1 MKGFKLFFI
10 RIVMVFVINGCAG
23 MFLSC
28 DRSNEPT
35 ENNPIENDSA
45 NNKPVE
51 FGEFVY
57 NDSIKGDLKTYK
69 GEWILALA
77 NSINSS
83 SGLISIVF
91 ASENKVYLFG
101 LNENL
106 FVGSSSNNRWVCG
119 KIEDNI
125 IQIPCNSECYQY
137 SYYGHH
143 VLNCS
148 QELCIV
154 LYHPDGQYEET
165 NEFSSIYFKIN
176 PDNSLHFCKEFYPS
190 FYNGDEY
197 KFAIKSYK
205 SETYTPTNEET
216 ETTSYVIFNEYLLK
230 PIDVLPPNGKIWK
243 SRRMEYDIYNK
254 DKDDYSP
261 RTATANICIDDED
274 VYIVVDKCVLRGK
287 ISGDKIVF
295 EDKQYVSLQYQ
306 FISPAWCGINKNEK
320 ERYLMT
326 GELNKRLIWPELDP
340 LNLPLKV
347 TYNAKTH
354 ELGEADHD
362 FSLGSAIFL
371 NVKFGKSE

>member
-1 MKGFKLFFI
+1 M
-10 RIVMVFVINGCAG
+10 
-23 MFLSC
+23 
-28 DRSNEPT
+28 
-35 ENNPIENDSA
+35 
-45 NNKPVE
+45 
-51 FGEFVY
+51 
-57 NDSIKGDLKTYK
+57 
-69 GEWILALA
+69 
-77 NSINSS
+77 
-83 SGLISIVF
+83 
-91 ASENKVYLFG
+91 
-101 LNENL
+101 
-106 FVGSSSNNRWVCG
+106 
-119 KIEDNI
+119 
-125 IQIPCNSECYQY
+125 
-137 SYYGHH
+137 
-143 VLNCS
+143 
-148 QELCIV
+148 
-154 LYHPDGQYEET
+154 
-165 NEFSSIYFKIN
+165 
-176 PDNSLHFCKEFYPS
+176 HFCKEFYPS

-347 TYNAKTH
+347 TCNSKKH

-362 FSLGSAIFL
+362 FSLGSAMFL
-371 NVKFGKSE
+371 NVKFVKSE